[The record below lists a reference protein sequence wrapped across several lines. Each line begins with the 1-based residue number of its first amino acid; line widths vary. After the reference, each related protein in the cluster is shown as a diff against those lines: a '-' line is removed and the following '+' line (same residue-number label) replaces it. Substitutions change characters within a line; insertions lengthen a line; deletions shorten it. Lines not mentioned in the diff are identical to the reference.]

1 MSHREL
7 DGNISTNL
15 RDACLSEPGA
25 SVNASVQPTNPQ
37 QKAARVL
44 PTCTCLYVLDGVR
57 MQCCRGP
64 LQPAAR
70 AFFVSHSALRAF
82 YGSRLEAGEEAG
94 FCITNRTAD
103 LTFIQVT
110 QAEAI

>member
-7 DGNISTNL
+7 DENISTNL

-25 SVNASVQPTNPQ
+25 SVSTLVQPTNPQ
-37 QKAARVL
+37 QTAARVRL
-44 PTCTCLYVLDGVR
+44 PTCTCLYLLDGVR

-70 AFFVSHSALRAF
+70 AFFVYHSALRAF
-82 YGSRLEAGEEAG
+82 YGSGPEAGEEAG
-94 FCITNRTAD
+94 LCITNRTAD
-103 LTFIQVT
+103 FDFYTVYT
-110 QAEAI
+110 S